1 MWLPNPNPNP
11 NPNPDPNQASDRG
24 FDVAIVYDAVGAACK
39 ADLYGLTASAIRGIF
54 AAAVRSEAVLAY
66 LASE

>member
-1 MWLPNPNPNP
+1 M
-11 NPNPDPNQASDRG
+11 
-24 FDVAIVYDAVGAACK
+24 AIVYDAVGAACK